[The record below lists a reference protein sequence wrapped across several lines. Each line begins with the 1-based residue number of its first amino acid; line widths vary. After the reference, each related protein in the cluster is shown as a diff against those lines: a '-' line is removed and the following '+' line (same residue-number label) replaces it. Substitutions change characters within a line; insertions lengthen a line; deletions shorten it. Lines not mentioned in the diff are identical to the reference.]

1 MKGNSSKRAVT
12 VINKNEPDK
21 SIEDIPTFFALFVS
35 LRFGLIK
42 NSKSISPKANI
53 LVAPEMNVSFV
64 P

>member
-1 MKGNSSKRAVT
+1 MKGNSSNSAMT
-12 VINKNEPDK
+12 VINKNKPDK
-21 SIEDIPTFFALFVS
+21 IIEDIPTFFALLVS

-53 LVAPEMNVSFV
+53 LVAPEMKVSFT